1 VTANKFEAGET
12 TYLDPRCLPDMVPI
26 SEEEARALAG
36 PPRPPLIVTGVDHPT
51 GTITLEEGEPPEEK
65 TPRVVPVSPNMP
77 PGTPAPDPAETPGP
91 QPLAE
96 PPPPDPAEAPEP
108 APLAPLGSPA
118 PAPLDYRG
126 TRYVLNVAQD
136 IAAVS
141 SRLTLAQV
149 VVQGAIDVTNTMRAQ
164 GLVDLKFVSA
174 ARTDR
179 GIEIVIEG
187 KGP

>member
-36 PPRPPLIVTGVDHPT
+36 PPRPPLVVTGVDHPT

-77 PGTPAPDPAETPGP
+77 PGTPAPDPAETPP
-91 QPLAE
+91 PA
-96 PPPPDPAEAPEP
+96 PPPEPERP
-108 APLAPLGSPA
+108 RQTVKFEL
-118 PAPLDYRG
+118 R
-126 TRYVLNVAQD
+126 
-136 IAAVS
+136 IAREIADVS
-141 SRLTLAQV
+141 SRLQLAEV
-149 VVQGAIDVTNTMRAQ
+149 VANGVLELRLAMAAIQLT
-164 GLVDLKFVSA
+164 DLKVVSI

-179 GIEIVIEG
+179 GIEMVIEG
-187 KGP
+187 KGPA